1 MNKSRKRRRRR
12 ALSKMRYLR
21 RLNAQ
26 GVDTNYDEPAPKPK
40 FKKEKPAEE
49 EKEAAVANRKPRSSK
64 DVKTSSMGTYNWGDK
79 LQITTTMQPGMARR
93 FFAYCKDNERSPSS
107 AMRLF
112 IRKCL
117 EDDGY

>member
-40 FKKEKPAEE
+40 FKKEKPVEE
-49 EKEAAVANRKPRSSK
+49 EKNFR
-64 DVKTSSMGTYNWGDK
+64 G
-79 LQITTTMQPGMARR
+79 
-93 FFAYCKDNERSPSS
+93 
-107 AMRLF
+107 
-112 IRKCL
+112 
-117 EDDGY
+117 ED